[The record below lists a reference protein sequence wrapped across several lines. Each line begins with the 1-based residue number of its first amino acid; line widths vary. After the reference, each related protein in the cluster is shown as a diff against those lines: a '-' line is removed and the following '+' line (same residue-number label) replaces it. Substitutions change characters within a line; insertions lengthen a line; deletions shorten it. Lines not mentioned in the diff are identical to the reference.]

1 MGLLSTTMMLI
12 SDQPDDLP
20 KISPDPL
27 RLDPFK
33 MRGLRWPPATIV
45 ESYSESD
52 CSGSRLVDDFDD
64 TRERDLHLLDCMIG
78 VTRPIGTETSMEPS
92 VEI

>member
-1 MGLLSTTMMLI
+1 MLI

-20 KISPDPL
+20 KISSDPL

-45 ESYSESD
+45 EIYSESD

-64 TRERDLHLLDCMIG
+64 TDL
-78 VTRPIGTETSMEPS
+78 
-92 VEI
+92 